1 MQSVRLNS
9 LSPTPTVLVIMFH
22 GVGANPESMQP
33 LAEYLKSQSQDIAAS
48 IPAGFDQSP
57 FNPAGFQW
65 FSINGVTDKN
75 RQSRVDAV
83 MQRFDQLI
91 RDEAKR
97 FNVALNQVI
106 LLGFSQGAIMSL
118 EWFKQADQPIAGI
131 VAMSGRFA
139 TLPEIQEQPDSQA
152 RPDNQA
158 LQTTQPLPVTPVCLI
173 HGADDLVIPT
183 LHSQQSNTAL
193 HACKHQVELHLL
205 PGTAHQIT
213 QTGAD
218 LAFRFIVQQF
228 H

>member
-22 GVGANPESMQP
+22 GVGANPESLQP

-65 FSINGVTDKN
+65 FSINGVTDEN

-83 MQRFDQLI
+83 MQCFDQLI

-118 EWFKQADQPIAGI
+118 EWLKQSDQPIAGI

-139 TLPEIQEQPDSQA
+139 TLP
-152 RPDNQA
+152 DNQELPA
-158 LQTTQPLPVTPVCLI
+158 KQPLPVTPVCLI

-183 LHSQQSNTAL
+183 LHSQQSNAAL
-193 HACKHQVELHLL
+193 RANKHQVELHLL

-213 QTGAD
+213 QSGAD
-218 LAFRFIVQQF
+218 IAFRFIVQQF

>member
-65 FSINGVTDKN
+65 FSINGVTDVN
-75 RQSRVDAV
+75 RQPRVDAV
-83 MQRFDQLI
+83 MPRFDQLI

-97 FNVALNQVI
+97 FNVTLNQVI

-118 EWFKQADQPIAGI
+118 EWLKQSDQPIAGI

-139 TLPEIQEQPDSQA
+139 TLPDSQKRSDNHE
-152 RPDNQA
+152 RPETHT
-158 LQTTQPLPVTPVCLI
+158 LQSTPVCLI

-183 LHSQQSNTAL
+183 LHSQHSNAAL
-193 HACKHQVELHLL
+193 RAEQHQVELHLL
-205 PGTAHQIT
+205 SGTAHQIT

>member
-9 LSPTPTVLVIMFH
+9 LSPIPTVLVIMVH
-22 GVGANPESMQP
+22 GVGANPESLQP

-75 RQSRVDAV
+75 RQPRVDAV

-97 FNVALNQVI
+97 FNVTLNQVI

-118 EWFKQADQPIAGI
+118 EWLRQSAQPIAGI

-139 TLPEIQEQPDSQA
+139 TLPYSQERPESQEQPDNHELPA
-152 RPDNQA
+152 K
-158 LQTTQPLPVTPVCLI
+158 QPLPATPVCLI

-183 LHSQQSNTAL
+183 LHSQQSNAAL
-193 HACKHQVELHLL
+193 RANKHQVELHLL